1 MENPKFCIN
10 CKHSRLIKSISPLYG
25 AACFVNVLKCT
36 RNSKTEVVY
45 GLKLEPYLDCIA
57 ERENALRLE
66 QERCGYQGIYWEA
79 K

>member
-1 MENPKFCIN
+1 MENPKLCIN
-10 CKHSRLIKSISPLYG
+10 CKHFIIRYYYSFGRQSPLSFCKRDSPINIVTG
-25 AACFVNVLKCT
+25 EFLPPFKECVT
-36 RNSKTEVVY
+36 
-45 GLKLEPYLDCIA
+45 

>member
-1 MENPKFCIN
+1 MENPKLCIN
-10 CKHSRLIKSISPLYG
+10 CKNVHIKYDSVYGQIYTLYF
-25 AACFVNVLKCT
+25 CK
-36 RNSKTEVVY
+36 RNSPVDVVT
-45 GLKLEPYLDCIA
+45 GEFLPPFKECVM